1 MDTRTPRS
9 TLALLVACCLAVCAS
24 AAAQTQATPSPQARD
39 KFGDPA
45 QYETTDLPVTVNDL
59 RTLERAAELLDSE
72 SAWNRNDD
80 RQCADD
86 EAMNKR
92 SLYCALQR
100 ASADAYGSHDPAR
113 VADHRRVALQEV
125 RFAVQEAT
133 RGRELNHRLM
143 DFNNL
148 PDTTFADI
156 QRVLAQAT
164 ERVRARLPAE

>member
-1 MDTRTPRS
+1 MDTRIPRS
-9 TLALLVACCLAVCAS
+9 T
-24 AAAQTQATPSPQARD
+24 
-39 KFGDPA
+39 
-45 QYETTDLPVTVNDL
+45 
-59 RTLERAAELLDSE
+59 
-72 SAWNRNDD
+72 RNDD

-86 EAMNKR
+86 EAMDKR

-100 ASADAYGSHDPAR
+100 ASADAYGSHDPNR

-156 QRVLAQAT
+156 HRVFAQAT
-164 ERVRARLPAE
+164 SRVRARLSAD